1 MPGKVFFFLLIY
13 LIIGLS
19 TSAQTD
25 SIISPGPDRSG
36 AQFRRP
42 VFRDSAA
49 LAQWQAKKDSIK
61 HIKDSLKAVG
71 DSLSM
76 VWLKRPDPNR
86 PNQFLDSLVEV
97 YSVKNLDFQAWAK
110 KFPKKIDRYD
120 KGKPRPKGELWIIA
134 FVFVLLFCFALL
146 KNAFSKELSAI
157 IQALYSNRVLSQ
169 INKEEKFFNSWPFIF
184 LYLLF
189 GFTIGMF
196 LYQCG
201 KYFQQSFYYGGFGSF
216 LRLSIIVVVLFT
228 AKIIILRI
236 LGFLLDGVK
245 IAKEYISILILS
257 YFNAA
262 LLFLPIVIAFC
273 LTPARYAPVYIYL
286 SFILIGG
293 IFLIQFL
300 RAASNILSNYK
311 FPIMYL
317 IFYLC
322 ALEICPILILIKA
335 LRF

>member
-1 MPGKVFFFLLIY
+1 MFGKIFVFF
-13 LIIGLS
+13 IGLLLS
-19 TSAQTD
+19 SLCVSAQAD
-25 SIISPGPDRSG
+25 SVNGSVSSR
-36 AQFRRP
+36 AQYRRP
-42 VFRDSAA
+42 VFRDSAS
-49 LAQWQAKKDSIK
+49 LARWQARKDSIQ
-61 HIKDSLKAVG
+61 HVKDSLKALG

-76 VWLKRPDPNR
+76 VALKRPDPNR
-86 PNQFLDSLVEV
+86 PNRFIDSLIER
-97 YSVKNLDFQAWAK
+97 YIVKDLNFEAWSR
-110 KFPKKIDRYD
+110 KFPQQADRYD
-120 KGKPRPKGELWIIA
+120 KGKPRAKGELWIIA
-134 FVFVLLFCFALL
+134 FVFILLFCFALL

-157 IQALYSNRVLSQ
+157 IHAFYSNRVLGQ

-201 KYFQQSFYYGGFGSF
+201 KYFQLSYNYSGFAWF
-216 LRLSIIVVVLFT
+216 MRLSIIVIILFT
-228 AKIIILRI
+228 TKIIILRV
-236 LGFLLDGVK
+236 LGFLLDAAK
-245 IAKEYISILILS
+245 IVKEYISILILS

-273 LTPARYAPVYIYL
+273 LTPARFAPVYIYL

-293 IFLIQFL
+293 IFFFQFL
-300 RAASNILSNYK
+300 RAATNILSNYR
-311 FPIMYL
+311 FPIIYL

-322 ALEICPILILIKA
+322 ALEICPLLILIKA